1 MSSFRIFLSL
11 WISIYYCFVLLFFSI
26 YIIIIWSLILIDL
39 YANCMLHTQ
48 FSYALCEGLFP
59 FWPSSH
65 MIYLIQSNFLCCI
78 WKALFGKLL
87 LWLFQFQNL
96 SFLNFS
102 CRPSIPLSALHVSTS
117 SCLQITNI
125 VYICIYIYYFWQ
137 SNTIYYFSR
146 VISFSTETLC
156 TYPENGN
163 FSDVSDLK
171 AGCFILDN
179 Q

>member
-1 MSSFRIFLSL
+1 MIININRPICKLDAPH
-11 WISIYYCFVLLFFSI
+11 SILLCSMWRPFPILTFFSHDLFNTEQLPLL
-26 YIIIIWSLILIDL
+26 YLEGSFWKTPSLI
-39 YANCMLHTQ
+39 
-48 FSYALCEGLFP
+48 FP
-59 FWPSSH
+59 ISKLVISKF
-65 MIYLIQSNFLCCI
+65 FLQ
-78 WKALFGKLL
+78 AF
-87 LWLFQFQNL
+87 N
-96 SFLNFS
+96 S
-102 CRPSIPLSALHVSTS
+102 LSALHVSTS

-125 VYICIYIYYFWQ
+125 IYICIYIYYFWQ

-163 FSDVSDLK
+163 FSNVSGLK